1 MGVGKMRKDEK
12 GSVIV
17 EATYVF
23 PIVFFVIFFLL
34 FMGDAYYLQSQV
46 DSLTNQAAVLA
57 AADCADPIA
66 AQMESGEFDI
76 SVWPE
81 LYRYI
86 FTDYMKDASGKLKER
101 LEDAVDTNAGF
112 FAGMKSNVIT
122 CDVKY
127 KGSIIDPVCIATSKC
142 EIRLPIRFIFADDNM
157 TISVTARAEA
167 PVVDMSDFIQNIE
180 MIGDYME
187 SWGVL
192 DKLNE
197 LKDNLN
203 KVPGA
208 KSENGG
214 S

>member
-66 AQMESGEFDI
+66 ARLEEKGQVDIGE
-76 SVWPE
+76 WPE

-86 FTDYMKDASGKLKER
+86 FTGGYMKDASGKLKER
-101 LEDAVDTNAGF
+101 LENAVGSNAGF
-112 FAGMKSNVIT
+112 FAGMKANIIT

-127 KGSIIDPVCIATSKC
+127 RASIIEPTCVATSKC
-142 EIRLPIRFIFADDNM
+142 DIRLPIRFIFADDNM
-157 TISVTARAEA
+157 TISMTAKAEA
-167 PVVDMSDFIQNIE
+167 PVVDMSDFIQNVE

-187 SWGVL
+187 STGL
-192 DKLNE
+192 TEKLNE
-197 LKDNLN
+197 LKDKLKGFISGNQ
-203 KVPGA
+203 
-208 KSENGG
+208 SD
-214 S
+214 

>member
-66 AQMESGEFDI
+66 AEIQAGTFNTNTK
-76 SVWPE
+76 PQ

-86 FTDYMKDASGKLKER
+86 FTGGYMQKISDDLKDR
-101 LEDAVDTNAGF
+101 LEKAVGQNAGF
-112 FAGMKSNVIT
+112 FAGMESTNIN
-122 CDVKY
+122 CSVKY
-127 KGSIIDPVCIATSKC
+127 KGSIIEPTCIATSKC
-142 EIRLPIRFIFADDNM
+142 DIRLPIRFIFADDNI
-157 TISVTARAEA
+157 TISVTAKAEA

-187 SWGVL
+187 STGL
-192 DKLNE
+192 DEKLNDMKE
-197 LKDNLN
+197 KLSGFINSN
-203 KVPGA
+203 K
-208 KSENGG
+208 E
-214 S
+214 